1 MKTILFTLIL
11 ICSIVLIPTKVN
23 SQMMPG
29 PNGQQCMPYDRAITP
44 LLKQYSEVPHWRGV
58 EPNGRAMIEIWLNSE
73 TGTFTIMRVLHMPGF
88 GQVICASIGG
98 NAFHKVGEEE
108 QKKLLEMIPEK
119 TGEKL

>member
-1 MKTILFTLIL
+1 
-11 ICSIVLIPTKVN
+11 
-23 SQMMPG
+23 MMPG

-88 GQVICASIGG
+88 GQVIWASIGG

-108 QKKLLEMIPEK
+108 QKTVNDIK
-119 TGEKL
+119 